1 MLNDTPVACQIR
13 EPTDPQGDRWHG
25 EAVTDEVLPPSPP
38 AATGTISR
46 PSASASFVS
55 DGPISSN
62 SGRNGGKNAGRNYV
76 SALPQRAVP
85 GRGSPHL
92 LAGIASCH
100 RCRTKGLR
108 VRSPARRL
116 PRPLA
121 PATVGVFLSYRRTSQ
136 AFPSSGAP
144 PIAFPLGGA
153 VLNGAPPKA
162 FPLGG
167 RWRAAPDE
175 VFSPADGTPDI
186 LAASAAT
193 CQSRPRGGFGAI

>member
-1 MLNDTPVACQIR
+1 MTRRWRVRSADRPTRR
-13 EPTDPQGDRWHG
+13 ETGAPQG
-25 EAVTDEVLPPSPP
+25 ADEVSPRSGVKLLRP
-38 AATGTISR
+38 RPQAAGTISR
-46 PSASASFVS
+46 PGASAFFVS

-85 GRGSPHL
+85 GRGFPHL

-175 VFSPADGTPDI
+175 VFSPAGVK
-186 LAASAAT
+186 
-193 CQSRPRGGFGAI
+193 

>member
-1 MLNDTPVACQIR
+1 MLKDTPVACQIR
-13 EPTDPQGDRWHG
+13 GPTDPQGDRWHG
-25 EAVTDEVLPPSPP
+25 EAVTDKVLPPSPP
-38 AATGTISR
+38 QRQGQFRTPARALSLSPTAPFLPTAEEMGQ
-46 PSASASFVS
+46 
-55 DGPISSN
+55 D
-62 SGRNGGKNAGRNYV
+62 AGRNYV

-85 GRGSPHL
+85 GRGFPHL
-92 LAGIASCH
+92 LAGIARCH

-136 AFPSSGAP
+136 AFPSSGVP

-175 VFSPADGTPDI
+175 VFSPAGGTPNT
-186 LAASAAT
+186 LAALAAT
-193 CQSRPRGGFGAI
+193 CQSRPRGGFDAI